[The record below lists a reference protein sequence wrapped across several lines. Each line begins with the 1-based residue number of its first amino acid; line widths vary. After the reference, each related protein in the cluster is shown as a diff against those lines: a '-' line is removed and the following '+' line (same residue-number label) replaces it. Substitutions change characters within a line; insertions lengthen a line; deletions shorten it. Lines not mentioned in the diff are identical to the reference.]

1 VLHRISEFLIAVVDY
16 IPALFLE
23 EDSPSFRVVRAV
35 SLLIVVALVIAVF
48 ALIGH
53 FRLKLV
59 AHRKNS
65 SLKSAPKTANS
76 STPHPSSI
84 SEHSHS
90 VKSRRMS

>member
-23 EDSPSFRVVRAV
+23 EHSPSFRVVRAM

-53 FRLKLV
+53 FRLKRV
-59 AHRKNS
+59 AHS
-65 SLKSAPKTANS
+65 SRKSATQTANS
-76 STPHPSSI
+76 STPHRPSI
-84 SEHSHS
+84 SEHARS
-90 VKSRRMS
+90 VKTRRMS

>member
-23 EDSPSFRVVRAV
+23 EHSPSFRVVRAM

-53 FRLKLV
+53 FRLKRV
-59 AHRKNS
+59 AHLKNS
-65 SLKSAPKTANS
+65 SRKNATETANS
-76 STPHPSSI
+76 STPHPPSI
-84 SEHSHS
+84 SEHAHS
-90 VKSRRMS
+90 VKTGRMS